1 MSHMRSES
9 GVSRLSA
16 LPSVK
21 PLCSLQKHQSSQGEV
36 ECVRLC
42 VLCQG
47 ADVVV
52 VVVVGGAVS
61 ALLALCGSASS

>member
-21 PLCSLQKHQSSQGEV
+21 PLCSLLKHQSSQGEV

-52 VVVVGGAVS
+52 VVGGAVS